1 MLALAYDLL
10 LKLFEFNFRDGYLDL
25 PKKQSNIS
33 FWKMVIKILLYVLKL

>member
-25 PKKQSNIS
+25 PKKQSNIR
-33 FWKMVIKILLYVLKL
+33 LLENGDKNIVVFLKL